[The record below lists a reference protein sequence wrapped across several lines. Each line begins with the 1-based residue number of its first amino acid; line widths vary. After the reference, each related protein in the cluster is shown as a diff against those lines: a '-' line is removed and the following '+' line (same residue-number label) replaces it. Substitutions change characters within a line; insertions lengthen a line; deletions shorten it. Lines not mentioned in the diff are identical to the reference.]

1 MMAGVLP
8 PLYFDSA
15 TVLGLV
21 AAVATLAGGAVAP
34 GLVLLAVSAV
44 TALGGVRARRERR
57 R

>member
-34 GLVLLAVSAV
+34 GLVLLALSAV

-57 R
+57 